1 VNPWERRR
9 WIRTAEDPSFTAI
22 CVLAAACNWEL
33 HPSAAYIILL
43 EINRN
48 IVEYQELPTPQE
60 FSSWCAEELD
70 EDVLAVEA
78 EEILVA
84 YRTGWVHW
92 VEKPLITEGPR
103 GLPLFPRII
112 WPRILLASFL
122 HITEETLEAVLT
134 CYATSD
140 IRGHYTEPPENGTE
154 RRRVPDT
161 RNYYNRICRLETDT
175 NLTHVEAGK
184 VLRTLER
191 LQGYEVLSAAGVPEY
206 I

>member
-1 VNPWERRR
+1 M
-9 WIRTAEDPSFTAI
+9 
-22 CVLAAACNWEL
+22 
-33 HPSAAYIILL
+33 
-43 EINRN
+43 
-48 IVEYQELPTPQE
+48 
-60 FSSWCAEELD
+60 
-70 EDVLAVEA
+70 LAVEA

-112 WPRILLASFL
+112 WPRILLATFL
-122 HITEETLEAVLT
+122 HITEETLEAVL
-134 CYATSD
+134 
-140 IRGHYTEPPENGTE
+140 NGTE
-154 RRRVPDT
+154 RCRVPDT
-161 RNYYNRICRLETDT
+161 RNYYNRICRLETDA